1 MGDFALSLTNW
12 TILVVG
18 FIYIPDSDHLLH
30 FRVTSLTALAYGRR
44 VSSTFVIF
52 CLRNFHLSLVMK
64 ILGRNTKS
72 MKTKGFVILW
82 CRIEPRY
89 QEMKSGEISEAS
101 KDGVEVRV
109 VAGEALGIKSPIYTR
124 TPTMFL
130 DFTLNPGAKIRQPIP
145 ESWNAFVYVLEGE
158 GVFGNSRSSPVSPHH
173 LLLLGPGDGL
183 KAWNKSSKPLRFVL
197 VGGEPLGEPVVQYGP
212 FVMNNQEEIDQTIE
226 DFENCT
232 NGFEK
237 ARHWKSQSTIVYD
250 Y

>member
-1 MGDFALSLTNW
+1 
-12 TILVVG
+12 
-18 FIYIPDSDHLLH
+18 
-30 FRVTSLTALAYGRR
+30 
-44 VSSTFVIF
+44 
-52 CLRNFHLSLVMK
+52 
-64 ILGRNTKS
+64 
-72 MKTKGFVILW
+72 
-82 CRIEPRY
+82 
-89 QEMKSGEISEAS
+89 MKSREISEAS

-109 VAGEALGIKSPIYTR
+109 IAGEALGIKSPIYTR

-130 DFTLNPGAKIRQPIP
+130 DFTLEPGAKIRQPIP
-145 ESWNAFVYVLEGE
+145 VSWNAFVYVLDGE

-173 LLLLGPGDGL
+173 LLLLGSGDGVE
-183 KAWNKSSKPLRFVL
+183 AWNKSSKSLRFVL

-212 FVMNNQEEIDQTIE
+212 FVMNKQEEIDQTIE